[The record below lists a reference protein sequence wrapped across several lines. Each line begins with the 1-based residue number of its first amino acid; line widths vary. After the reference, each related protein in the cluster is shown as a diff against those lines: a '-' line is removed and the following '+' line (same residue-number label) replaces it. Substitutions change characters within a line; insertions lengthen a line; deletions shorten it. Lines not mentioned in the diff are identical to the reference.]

1 MNEEKN
7 KKKWGDRHDGK
18 QIKVPAMAK
27 IMTYIKNRNEAYVYI
42 NRKFDVTNLVDYMKK
57 KKEKNPDLTYFHA
70 FSMAIAKTVYNRPR
84 LNTFIMNHKFY
95 QRNDVILTFTAR
107 ISFDDDKNKEVMS
120 LIKVDPEDNIIDL
133 SNKIKEKV
141 NNFRNKKIQT
151 SSDDSLDFLGK
162 LPNWML
168 KIIIAPVFKWL
179 DRHDKLPKSLNNDLL
194 YNSTVILSNLGSIK
208 CGAIH
213 HNLTNFGTNSIILTI
228 GDIHKEPVVME
239 NGKVEVRDIVEFG
252 INLDERIGDGV
263 YFSKAVNLLD
273 YILKNPE
280 TLEDKA
286 NEIIKEKKNF
296 EYWFNRKIL

>member
-1 MNEEKN
+1 MSKDKV
-7 KKKWGDRHDGK
+7 KKKWGDRRDGK
-18 QIKVPAMAK
+18 KIDVPAMAK
-27 IMTYIKNRNEAYVYI
+27 LMTYIKSREVAYVYI
-42 NRKFDVTNLVDYMKK
+42 NRKFDVTELVKYMKK

-70 FSMAIAKTVYNRPR
+70 FSMAIAKVVYNRPK

-107 ISFDDDKNKEVMS
+107 VSFDDNNNKEVMS
-120 LIKVDPEDNIIDL
+120 LIKVDPEDNIFDL

-141 NNFRNKKIQT
+141 NNFRKKKIQT
-151 SSDDSLDFLGK
+151 SSDDSLDALGK
-162 LPNWML
+162 LPNWVL
-168 KIIIAPVFKWL
+168 KLIIAPLFKWL
-179 DRHDKLPKSLNNDLL
+179 DRHDKLPRSLYDELL

-228 GDIHKEPVVME
+228 GDIHKEQVVMP
-239 NGKVEVRDIVEFG
+239 NGKVEIRDIVEFG

-263 YFSKAVNLLD
+263 YFSKSVNLLD
-273 YILKNPE
+273 YIMRNPE

-286 NEIIKEKKNF
+286 NEIIKEKSDF
-296 EYWFNRKIL
+296 EY